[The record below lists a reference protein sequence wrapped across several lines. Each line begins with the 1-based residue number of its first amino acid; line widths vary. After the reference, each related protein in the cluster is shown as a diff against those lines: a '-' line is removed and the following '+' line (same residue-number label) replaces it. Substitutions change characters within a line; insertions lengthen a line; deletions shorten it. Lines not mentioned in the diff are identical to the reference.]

1 MSSWDPTT
9 LQQIAASDD
18 LHIFPF
24 RADGVT
30 YGTPTWIW
38 SVVVDGDLYVRPW
51 NGVDSRWYQAAVSQ
65 HAGRITAAGRTF
77 DVRFNAADPVVNG
90 AVDDAYRA
98 KYAGSSYLPPM
109 VGARP
114 REATVVIT
122 PAGLTNDGRQR

>member
-1 MSSWDPTT
+1 MTSWEPAI

-38 SVVVDGDLYVRPW
+38 SVVIDGDLYVRPW
-51 NGVDSRWYQAAVSQ
+51 NGSNSRWYRSAMSQ
-65 HAGRITAAGRTF
+65 HAGRITAAGQTF
-77 DVRFNAADPVVNG
+77 DVGFAAADQAVND
-90 AVDDAYRA
+90 AVDAAYRT

-109 VGARP
+109 VGSRTRA
-114 REATVVIT
+114 ATVVIT
-122 PAGLTNDGRQR
+122 PR